1 MTNKNTFS
9 ISKFIKQQPDEVVFL
24 LKLKQLSGQLNNKNI
39 FQTEKERDD
48 LKKELKRKNLDMINE
63 MFIKSLEY
71 TYATL
76 YLENIQL
83 KSNIKNIKL
92 LLERHPLE

>member
-1 MTNKNTFS
+1 
-9 ISKFIKQQPDEVVFL
+9 
-24 LKLKQLSGQLNNKNI
+24 
-39 FQTEKERDD
+39 
-48 LKKELKRKNLDMINE
+48 
-63 MFIKSLEY
+63 MFIKSLES

-83 KSNIKNIKL
+83 KSNTKNIKL